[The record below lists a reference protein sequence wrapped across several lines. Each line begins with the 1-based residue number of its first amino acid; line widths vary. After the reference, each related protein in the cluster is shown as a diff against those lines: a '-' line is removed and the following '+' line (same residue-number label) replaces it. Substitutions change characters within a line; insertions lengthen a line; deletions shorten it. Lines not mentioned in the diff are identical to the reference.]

1 MFARFRTFMGCAV
14 AVTSLAAI
22 LAGCSD
28 ESAADA
34 ARTPSTATS
43 PIEVSSAPTTD
54 SAGGWQ
60 RVDAIANGPIAPGS
74 YALPPL
80 GPVHDRLVV
89 VDVPDG
95 YGVWGPFIWAAKP
108 HETDDPL
115 EIGGLWAVTGVYKD
129 ACKATA
135 MYPAGPSVRSLA
147 NAFGRQKV
155 TSATKPRPVT
165 FAGYHGLYLEITAPA
180 DRGYSDC
187 NDAELNFWDAAP
199 DGGYWTRMP
208 GMVDRLWILDVDGQP
223 LMLAMFVPPSA
234 TDQQVGQLTDVLRSA
249 RFVVS

>member
-1 MFARFRTFMGCAV
+1 MNRRRPAMIGWAAALTMLAA
-14 AVTSLAAI
+14 AVT
-22 LAGCSD
+22 GCSD
-28 ESAADA
+28 ESSTGGETSSSPTSGSSSVPEADA
-34 ARTPSTATS
+34 PS
-43 PIEVSSAPTTD
+43 
-54 SAGGWQ
+54 
-60 RVDAIANGPIAPGS
+60 GPPRIDELDDGPLEPGS

-95 YGVWGPFIWAAKP
+95 YGVWGSFIWAAKP
-108 HETDDPL
+108 HEIDDPL

-155 TSATKPRPVT
+155 TSTTKPRPVT

-180 DRGYSDC
+180 DREYWDC

-223 LMLAMFVPPSA
+223 MMLAMFVPPSA
-234 TDQQVGQLTDVLRSA
+234 TDKQIRSLTNILRA
-249 RFVVS
+249 AEFVDA